1 MIYNQLQS
9 ITRWL
14 AIKYKY
20 QLQDDYN
27 DLQPITIN
35 YKTITMIYNQL
46 QSSVSHNYDQ
56 LQGNLQWFQAIK
68 INYKVVYIDLQSI
81 LQPITMTL

>member
-9 ITRWL
+9 ITRRL
-14 AIKYKY
+14 TIKYKY

-46 QSSVSHNYDQ
+46 QSSVSHDYDQ